1 VSKEHP
7 EIRPAMPSPRALTTR
22 LISFPSRPHYQYS
35 LFSTSSSHRAQTH
48 RADVLIVGSG
58 CAGLSAALRC
68 HQHGLKPLV
77 IEKSDKLG
85 GTSAWSGGG
94 LWIPLNEQ
102 YAAQGIQDNEEAALR
117 YLDGL
122 IGDVGPA
129 SSPERRLAYVR
140 NAHGVISEL
149 SKMGMRFVPTVGM
162 PDYHTDVPGSVLEGR
177 SIEPAITDAKLLR
190 DWRELL
196 NPPTIFAGPPM
207 QIYEGMKAA
216 KITSLGGV
224 SMLLKILL
232 RWAGLK
238 IIGREPVG
246 LGQALIAQFLMANM
260 DRGTE
265 IWRSAALKDLT
276 VDDDG
281 KVSGATVV
289 HDGNEIMIDANAV
302 VLTAGGFAKNDE
314 MRRKYHQQPT
324 DASWSSVTSNDTG
337 DAIQASMAIGADT
350 ALMEHAWWNPTFL
363 NPVNGKPFISFGERG
378 RPHSIIVDSE
388 GERFMNES
396 DSYNDVGARMY
407 ERNSKVPAIPA
418 WLIMDKAFIKR
429 NPLMGIGPRI
439 GEKDGLRINYL
450 YKAASLEELTQKIN
464 VDTEGL
470 LKTVERFNGFA
481 RQGKDLDFGRGQTAM
496 DRMSGDET
504 SGGRNP
510 NLGPI
515 EKPPFYAIR
524 IYPGD
529 IGTKGGL
536 LTDEHA
542 RVLDKKGK
550 PIRSLYAAGN
560 TSASVMGKRYA
571 GAGATI
577 GPAVVFAALAV
588 DHAAGKP
595 WSP

>member
-1 VSKEHP
+1 
-7 EIRPAMPSPRALTTR
+7 MPSPRALTTR
-22 LISFPSRPHYQYS
+22 LLSIPSRPHGQPS
-35 LFSTSSSHRAQTH
+35 CSALCFSTSISHRRQTH

-68 HQHGLKPLV
+68 HLHGLKPLV

-102 YAAQGIQDNEEAALR
+102 YAARGVKDSGEAALQ

-122 IGDVGPA
+122 VGNIGPA
-129 SSPERRLAYVR
+129 SSHERRLAYVR
-140 NAHGVISEL
+140 NAHKVVSQLSE
-149 SKMGMRFVPTVGM
+149 MGMKFVPTLGM
-162 PDYHTDVPGSVLEGR
+162 PDYHTNVPGSVLEGR
-177 SIEPAITDAKLLR
+177 SIEPAMFDAKLLK
-190 DWRELL
+190 DWRVLL

-238 IIGREPVG
+238 LMGRDPVG
-246 LGQALIAQFLMANM
+246 LGQALIAQFLKANM

-265 IWRSAALKDLT
+265 IWRSTALKSLNTDEN
-276 VDDDG
+276 G
-281 KVSGATVV
+281 NVSGAIVIRN
-289 HDGNEIMIDANAV
+289 GNELTIDVKAV
-302 VLTAGGFAKNDE
+302 VLAAGGFAKNDE
-314 MRRKYHQQPT
+314 MRRKYQQQPT

-337 DAIQASMAIGADT
+337 DAIQAGMDVGAAT

-407 ERNSKVPAIPA
+407 ERDQKVPAIPA
-418 WLIMDKAFIKR
+418 WLIIDSAFVRR

-439 GEKDGLRINYL
+439 GEKDGIRINYL

-464 VDTEGL
+464 INTAGL

-481 RQGKDLDFGRGQTAM
+481 REGKDLDFGRGETAM
-496 DRMSGDET
+496 DRMNGDES
-504 SGGRNP
+504 SGGPNP

-515 EKPPFYAIR
+515 QKPPFYAIR

-542 RVLDKKGK
+542 RVLDKQGK
-550 PIRSLYAAGN
+550 PIANLYAAGN

-595 WSP
+595 SLP